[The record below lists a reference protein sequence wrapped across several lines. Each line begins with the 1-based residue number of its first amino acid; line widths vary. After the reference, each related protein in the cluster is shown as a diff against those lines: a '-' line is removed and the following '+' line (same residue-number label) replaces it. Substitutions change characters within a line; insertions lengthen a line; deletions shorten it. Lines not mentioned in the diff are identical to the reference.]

1 MSSASPLPQPPSG
14 PETPPTGAVGASR
27 RRLLYGLAAVCA
39 GLAGAGLAWCQGQP
53 ASGKPSAAELAFWGL
68 EFESPQGGML
78 KMSALKGSPLL
89 VNFWATWCPPCI
101 EELPMLDQFYKDNA
115 ARQVQV
121 IGLAVDKTQ
130 AVRNFLQKTPISFP
144 MGITGSAGLELCQ
157 GLGNTGGAL
166 PFSLAM
172 GADGLVKHRKM
183 GKITAQELKDW
194 LA

>member
-1 MSSASPLPQPPSG
+1 MSSANSL
-14 PETPPTGAVGASR
+14 PPTGTETSAAAPR
-27 RRLLYGLAAVCA
+27 RRLLFGLAAVGA
-39 GLAGAGLAWCQGQP
+39 GLAGAGLAWCQGQ
-53 ASGKPSAAELAFWGL
+53 SGGTQSSAAEQAFWGL
-68 EFESPQGGML
+68 EFETPQGGLL

-101 EELPMLDQFYKDNA
+101 EELPMLDQFYRDNA